1 MKVCEETIT
10 GACGISV
17 LYEFG
22 HGIEVS
28 NIRIGGGTGLVC
40 AGFID
45 GDEKSDKVFK
55 EMEKRGPLLFKSPV
69 RKNLNSQ
76 NMFYFAVFD
85 WSNGED
91 GTYGFNYQDRIDDE
105 EF

>member
-1 MKVCEETIT
+1 MRVYEETVT

-22 HGIEVS
+22 CGKEVPD
-28 NIRIGGGTGLVC
+28 ILIGGGIGLVC

-69 RKNLNSQ
+69 RKNINSG

-85 WSNGED
+85 WSNGEN
-91 GTYGFNYQDRIDDE
+91 GEYGFDYQDRIDNE
-105 EF
+105 